1 MFTSNN
7 PSGYFYSP
15 HNPVKLRDFA
25 DSVSGAVGQN
35 VNTKPSWA
43 YFSQN
48 LNTWLW
54 RTILNYGIFENG
66 KGVDY
71 PFLNDAHYPFS
82 QILFLQST
90 PYSNINQSIEVTAQ
104 PIKDFCE

>member
-1 MFTSNN
+1 
-7 PSGYFYSP
+7 
-15 HNPVKLRDFA
+15 LD
-25 DSVSGAVGQN
+25 
-35 VNTKPSWA
+35 
-43 YFSQN
+43 
-48 LNTWLW
+48 
-54 RTILNYGIFENG
+54 YGVFENG

-90 PYSNINQSIEVTAQ
+90 PYSNINQSVAVTAQ